1 MGAVATYKRE
11 KHIKELQDSAE
22 FMRKKLIEARKAM
35 KELPIV
41 MPSDRGDQAIQEN
54 PAFQA
59 YEKLIKSYQAT
70 LQQIDHA
77 VGKERQETKVV
88 GIVGKSK
95 WKKQA

>member
-1 MGAVATYKRE
+1 MATYRRE

-41 MPSDRGDQAIQEN
+41 MPSDRGDQSIQEN
-54 PAFQA
+54 PAYAA

-77 VGKERQETKVV
+77 VGKERTETKVV
-88 GIVGKSK
+88 GLVGNSK